1 MTVSTLPSILK
12 KMEISGWKDCHLC
25 KRWKF
30 PSYKWQN
37 AIQDA
42 SSFYV
47 NNGTTYSCTVR
58 TYVRCALCAAAQR
71 AAVQQYSSCCA
82 AAVQPY
88 TTAVKLNGRA
98 RARAGSQSGAEST
111 ARDYISAY
119 GVLFPPYCIAWQ
131 PRARAWIAVR
141 RRSTA
146 SHAKRARDFY
156 PI

>member
-12 KMEISGWKDCHLC
+12 KMEMSGWQDCHLC

-58 TYVRCALCAAAQR
+58 TCVRCAQLRSA
-71 AAVQQYSSCCA
+71 QQYISTA
-82 AAVQPY
+82 AAVLLLYTPPVFVPFNATPTVALYDLTFANTMANIDPVYDNDTLVLGFGTNFRFQNPAANDNFINTPY
-88 TTAVKLNGRA
+88 DKDGDTEFTTEAQV
-98 RARAGSQSGAEST
+98 
-111 ARDYISAY
+111 
-119 GVLFPPYCIAWQ
+119 
-131 PRARAWIAVR
+131 
-141 RRSTA
+141 
-146 SHAKRARDFY
+146 
-156 PI
+156 